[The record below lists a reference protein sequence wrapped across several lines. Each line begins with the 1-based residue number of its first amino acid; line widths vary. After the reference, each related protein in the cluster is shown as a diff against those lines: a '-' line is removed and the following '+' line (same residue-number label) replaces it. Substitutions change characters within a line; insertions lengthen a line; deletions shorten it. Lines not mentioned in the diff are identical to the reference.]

1 VTGVHGRID
10 MYLGSC
16 REPRE
21 CRTLPNVSP
30 VPSSPVARP
39 KPDPRRN
46 PTSTRQVVVTRSVKA
61 APSASVDHWSMV
73 LFYAIGVGALALVVF
88 FFLALLGVGLYGQLV
103 WTFTQWDLASVRSA
117 VVKPWA
123 HFTLLMVFLSGTV
136 IGIWFFGGYA
146 WKNLKVRS
154 SNAATRARR

>member
-1 VTGVHGRID
+1 
-10 MYLGSC
+10 
-16 REPRE
+16 
-21 CRTLPNVSP
+21 
-30 VPSSPVARP
+30 
-39 KPDPRRN
+39 
-46 PTSTRQVVVTRSVKA
+46 
-61 APSASVDHWSMV
+61 MV
-73 LFYAIGVGALALVVF
+73 LFYAIGVGALALMVF

-136 IGIWFFGGYA
+136 MGIWFFGGFA